1 MGICWFSVFPV
12 YNREPFFP
20 TEEEEE
26 EEIAQPQPVVE
37 TPTEKPDQKEEEEGT
52 PLPVIKYNSDIVT
65 HFSSSRH
72 FTITYTIVEWL
83 QRGSCSFKAVDNLH
97 HNGHELQVL
106 SWYLTVFNVFIAA
119 PHELTEE
126 EKLQILHSEEF
137 VNFFEHSTRIIERA
151 LSEHVDLFFDYS
163 GRDLEEKEG

>member
-1 MGICWFSVFPV
+1 MCFQCLTRCAFWS
-12 YNREPFFP
+12 

-52 PLPVIKYNSDIVT
+52 SLPVTQNNWDTLMKVT
-65 HFSSSRH
+65 QFA
-72 FTITYTIVEWL
+72 TYTIVEAL
-83 QRGSCSFKAVDNLH
+83 QGGFCSFKAVDHFLY
-97 HNGHELQVL
+97 HNGHELQVS
-106 SWYLTVFNVFIAA
+106 SWHLTVGFLFTAP